1 MKKGF
6 IDPISLITLGFLI
19 VGLVVTTAIV
29 KNPDIKLDIRN
40 WARMSTGRCPNGAH
54 APDGDISLCPQKPPA
69 KTTTTTTQTAPAQ
82 PPPVTAPTEP
92 AAPLPIPA
100 EPVIGGICCPS
111 NSSQGSIN
119 TCKGLP
125 NPTACGN
132 QSVCEW
138 KENLNWADCP
148 GLKPTPPMAGLCC
161 VRDNL
166 SADKL
171 PSANGTCPGASYS
184 GCTINSSLCEWK
196 LSCSSTPPP
205 PATLPPPA
213 VPACGAEWEECCGSY
228 PNGSCNSGL
237 YCSNLDGGT
246 CRTKVCTAER
256 KCEGNVLKICKADGS
271 GWNNTTC
278 QYGCV
283 NNDCQAAAPPPPSPS
298 PTPTTSTSTY
308 PSSNCSN
315 QCTSNET
322 CVSIGYGYYG
332 CQKTTTMT
340 YKIGDKQ
347 CSGSNLETWN
357 GSKWEAQYC
366 AGGCKNNACKP
377 APITKCSSFGSCY
390 PTNYACEKDY
400 GQLNCGTDNK
410 CGGHCSLP
418 SLSPK
423 SSTDYPQEGRY
434 TQQLIPQTTQ
444 TCQQA
449 GGDVCLSRRLCLTE
463 EGKIISSSQSDCREE
478 EVCCSFPKKINSETA
493 NSKDETDDFT
503 STSNAAVPSTAPVFF
518 SDQYHELPPST
529 YLPTQI
535 VPTMIILHWD
545 GQGGS
550 PYGWTTNGTYR
561 GLGFE
566 TSAHFAVGIDGV
578 LQMLPMTNTTVARS
592 QGAIGRN
599 DQAINIEM
607 AGWNFDATPP
617 TQKEIDASI
626 NLIIKLMQAYHLTIN
641 DVFGHSEQDT
651 VNSNGQACV
660 IGVDSDCRDRY
671 KSDPGKEF
679 MDKIRKEVANR
690 LVSQSPAAP
699 EQAQSQ
705 TDSTNTTGHYMQT
718 AASINNNPIAEQC
731 LVCIGTDCQT
741 INKPIYMEDVG
752 CGPTAVANILHNYGI
767 EANPLD
773 LAKRIP
779 ANQLFCNGSALSAQV
794 NLLQSY
800 GLQVDGPPPS
810 LYSLDKFT
818 DNNDSL
824 LVVGNVN
831 NIDHFTT
838 IQIKEADG
846 QQTLTL
852 IDSYF
857 SDAPLNCR
865 IVSAQELSCGGKNN
879 EGKSVTVS
887 INYETMF
894 IVNL

>member
-1 MKKGF
+1 
-6 IDPISLITLGFLI
+6 TCQ
-19 VGLVVTTAIV
+19 
-29 KNPDIKLDIRN
+29 
-40 WARMSTGRCPNGAH
+40 ST
-54 APDGDISLCPQKPPA
+54 
-69 KTTTTTTQTAPAQ
+69 
-82 PPPVTAPTEP
+82 
-92 AAPLPIPA
+92 
-100 EPVIGGICCPS
+100 
-111 NSSQGSIN
+111 
-119 TCKGLP
+119 
-125 NPTACGN
+125 
-132 QSVCEW
+132 
-138 KENLNWADCP
+138 
-148 GLKPTPPMAGLCC
+148 PTPTPT
-161 VRDNL
+161 
-166 SADKL
+166 
-171 PSANGTCPGASYS
+171 P
-184 GCTINSSLCEWK
+184 
-196 LSCSSTPPP
+196 TPPP
-205 PATLPPPA
+205 PACSSA
-213 VPACGAEWEECCGSY
+213 GA
-228 PNGSCNSGL
+228 SGL
-237 YCSNLDGGT
+237 CSSLTCCPGLTEVTGYYGYCQCSSTQACAPNSTRCDGT
-246 CRTKVCTAER
+246 SIQET
-256 KCEGNVLKICKADGS
+256 CKADGS
-271 GWNNTTC
+271 GYDRATC
-278 QYGCV
+278 Q
-283 NNDCQAAAPPPPSPS
+283 
-298 PTPTTSTSTY
+298 
-308 PSSNCSN
+308 SNYLCS
-315 QCTSNET
+315 
-322 CVSIGYGYYG
+322 
-332 CQKTTTMT
+332 
-340 YKIGDKQ
+340 
-347 CSGSNLETWN
+347 
-357 GSKWEAQYC
+357 
-366 AGGCKNNACKP
+366 NNACKP

-390 PTNYACEKDY
+390 PTNYTCEKDY
-400 GQLNCGTDNK
+400 GQLNCGSGNK

-824 LVVGNVN
+824 LVVGNVD

-865 IVSAQELSCGGKNN
+865 IVSAQELSCSGKNN